1 MVGTMIL
8 ERVRFA
14 FAKFCLQFFSRD
26 DTVSSIE
33 MILEILRYCF
43 PVTWWKDV
51 EDELGIIAGF

>member
-8 ERVRFA
+8 EMVRLA

-33 MILEILRYCF
+33 MIVEILRYCF

-51 EDELGIIAGF
+51 EDELGINACF

>member
-8 ERVRFA
+8 ETVRLA

-33 MILEILRYCF
+33 MIVEILRYCF

-51 EDELGIIAGF
+51 EDELGINACF